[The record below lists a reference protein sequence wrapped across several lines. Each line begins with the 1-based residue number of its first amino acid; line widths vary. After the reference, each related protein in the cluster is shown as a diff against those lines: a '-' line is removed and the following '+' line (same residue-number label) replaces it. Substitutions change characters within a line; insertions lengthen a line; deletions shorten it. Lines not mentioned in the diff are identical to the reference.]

1 MPGLPPLRE
10 VYHGRT
16 LQTSCLT
23 TGFLPQGISQHN
35 AAPAVFCALLAVL
48 SAVLFVPEVLG
59 YGEQCVLYVAED
71 GIDRGDCR
79 NANVPCRTLIDAL
92 DCASKGDKTALP
104 PEATCSIQR
113 SCGGRAAAQ

>member
-1 MPGLPPLRE
+1 MVACFKLAASPPAFCHRE
-10 VYHGRT
+10 SHSIMR
-16 LQTSCLT
+16 
-23 TGFLPQGISQHN
+23 
-35 AAPAVFCALLAVL
+35 PAVFCALLAVL
-48 SAVLFVPEVLG
+48 SAVLFAPEVLG